1 MRQSARAVNNTAKV
15 IAAFDFD
22 GTITT
27 RDTFLP
33 FLGAAFGRRALTRAL
48 MRLGQD
54 VVGTG
59 ARMRSRDALKA
70 RLIAILFAGR
80 DCRPLEAAA
89 RDFATRVTTR
99 LLRPRA
105 LERVRW
111 HRERGHRLVL
121 VSASLDIY
129 LTHLVER
136 LGFDDLLCTRLSRRD
151 GVFDGRLL
159 GNNCRGAEK
168 VARLEELIGGCEGYQ
183 IYAYGD
189 SAGDR
194 EMLRAADFPF
204 YRRFRKRGDQA

>member
-1 MRQSARAVNNTAKV
+1 MRQSKRAVNDTANV

-33 FLGAAFGRRALTRAL
+33 FLGAAFGRRRLTGAL
-48 MRLGQD
+48 MRLALDLIGSS
-54 VVGTG
+54 GRT
-59 ARMRSRDALKA
+59 RSRDALKA
-70 RLIAILFAGR
+70 RLIAILFTGR
-80 DCRPLEAAA
+80 DCSRLDAVA
-89 RDFATRVTTR
+89 RDFATRVTTH
-99 LLRPRA
+99 LLRPGA

-168 VARLEELIGGCEGYQ
+168 VARLEELIGGCERYQ

>member
-1 MRQSARAVNNTAKV
+1 
-15 IAAFDFD
+15 
-22 GTITT
+22 
-27 RDTFLP
+27 
-33 FLGAAFGRRALTRAL
+33 
-48 MRLGQD
+48 MRLALD
-54 VVGTG
+54 VAGSS

-70 RLIAILFAGR
+70 RLIAILFTGR
-80 DCRPLEAAA
+80 DCSRLDAAA
-89 RDFATRVTTR
+89 RDFATRITTH
-99 LLRPRA
+99 LLRPGA

-168 VARLEELIGGCEGYQ
+168 VARLEELIGGWDGYQ
-183 IYAYGD
+183 IYAYGN
-189 SAGDR
+189 SVGDR
-194 EMLRAADFPF
+194 EMLQAADFPF
-204 YRRFRKRGDQA
+204 YRYFPRAG